1 VIPYQGFLK
10 WKCSVWVAV
19 CAQQNGRGI
28 VWAEAATQ
36 HSLRA
41 GTWGSRSEPIWVR
54 TRPRCKYR
62 IRHSSSGVSQPPPGR
77 SHAHFAERK
86 QEPIPGI
93 SISRILGMG
102 SHTKLPGMGFKT
114 RPFCFRRNA
123 TQSRGNVYESTSSQ
137 IAAAHRTAWTRF
149 IAKEEFLNQNN
160 VMVLPR
166 RIRPVS
172 LRYRISV
179 LFTLHAPRTIW
190 APILQ
195 LLSCVNLVFV
205 DMNCLYAHSPLNEMI
220 IMIMNGRY

>member
-1 VIPYQGFLK
+1 VVCRSRRPDDPMPILLSANRNPYRAFQFQESLAWDHIPSCPAWDSK
-10 WKCSVWVAV
+10 
-19 CAQQNGRGI
+19 
-28 VWAEAATQ
+28 
-36 HSLRA
+36 RA
-41 GTWGSRSEPIWVR
+41 PF
-54 TRPRCKYR
+54 
-62 IRHSSSGVSQPPPGR
+62 Q
-77 SHAHFAERK
+77 ERYHMV
-86 QEPIPGI
+86 QDI
-93 SISRILGMG
+93 
-102 SHTKLPGMGFKT
+102 
-114 RPFCFRRNA
+114 FCFRRNA
-123 TQSRGNVYESTSSQ
+123 TQSRGNAYESSSSQ

-205 DMNCLYAHSPLNEMI
+205 DMNCQYAHSPLNEMI